1 LSAEQV
7 EAYRVNKAERAEA
20 DTVEVLAANWD
31 AVQVFQRCGWQVVS
45 AGMTGQ
51 PIYVGVLAQEI
62 QAVTRALRV
71 RFSDELLDDVRA
83 IAAAV
88 REVWNKPRS

>member
-45 AGMTGQ
+45 VGMAGQ
-51 PIYVGVLAQEI
+51 PIYVGVQAQEV
-62 QAVTRALRV
+62 QTVARALRV
-71 RFSDELLDDVRA
+71 RLTEELLDDVRA
-83 IAAAV
+83 IAATV